1 MHYLSV
7 TINRDETTGIP
18 ALVGAWELPILE
30 AKHGEERLVVGELVD
45 FPKREWP
52 ADARSEM
59 NRLGRLY
66 GVTGSGDN
74 AGTFAEKVYGSGSL
88 GIKALDTAIKE
99 AIKAASKLT
108 KKPARKANAKATD
121 LVGATA

>member
-30 AKHGEERLVVGELVD
+30 AKHGEERLVVGELVERANR
-45 FPKREWP
+45 PWP
-52 ADARSEM
+52 SDVRSEM

-74 AGTFAEKVYGSGSL
+74 AGTFAEKVYGTGSL
-88 GIKALDTAIKE
+88 GIKALDAAIKDAIKE
-99 AIKAASKLT
+99 AAKLT
-108 KKPARKANAKATD
+108 KKPARKTKAAAD

>member
-1 MHYLSV
+1 MHYLTV

-30 AKHGEERLVVGELVD
+30 AKHGEERLVVGELVERANR
-45 FPKREWP
+45 PWP
-52 ADARSEM
+52 EDVRSEM

-74 AGTFAEKVYGSGSL
+74 AGTFAEKVYGSGSQ
-88 GIKALDTAIKE
+88 GVKALAAAIAAAKKE
-99 AIKAASKLT
+99 AAKLT
-108 KKPARKANAKATD
+108 KKAARKAPKAAD